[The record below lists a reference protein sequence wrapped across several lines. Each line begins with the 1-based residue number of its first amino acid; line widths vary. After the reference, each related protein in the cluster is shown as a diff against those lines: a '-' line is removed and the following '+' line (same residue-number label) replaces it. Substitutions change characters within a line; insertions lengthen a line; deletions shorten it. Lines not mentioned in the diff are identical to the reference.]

1 MIEDLLQDAADR
13 MDKAIEVLRREF
25 AGLRAG
31 RATPALLERVRVD
44 YYGVPTP
51 VNQLATVLVPEAR
64 LLVIQ
69 PWDKTMLGAVEK
81 AILKSDLG
89 ITPSSDGQV
98 IRLAVP
104 RLTAERRTELGR
116 LVRKMSEES
125 RVSVRNIRRDLI
137 EDLRSLEKAGDITED
152 DFRRA
157 QERGQKITDETV
169 AAIDKVLAE
178 KEKELAEV

>member
-1 MIEDLLQDAADR
+1 VIEDLIKDASDR

-31 RATPALLERVRVD
+31 RATPALLERVRVE

-69 PWDKTMLGAVEK
+69 PWDKSLLGAIEK

-104 RLTAERRTELGR
+104 RLTAERRAELTR

-137 EDLRSLEKAGDITED
+137 EDLRALEKDGDITED
-152 DFRRA
+152 EFRRA
-157 QERGQKITDETV
+157 QERGQKITDETTE
-169 AAIDKVLAE
+169 AIEKVLAE

>member
-1 MIEDLLQDAADR
+1 MVEELLKDANGR
-13 MDKAIEVLRREF
+13 MDKTVAALRREY

-51 VNQLATVLVPEAR
+51 INQLATVLVPEAR

-69 PWDKTMLGAVEK
+69 PWDKTVVDAVER

-89 ITPSSDGQV
+89 ITPSVDGQV
-98 IRLAVP
+98 IRLAIP
-104 RLTAERRTELGR
+104 RLTAERRKELTKV
-116 LVRKMSEES
+116 VRKQAEEA
-125 RVSVRNIRRDLI
+125 RVSIRNIRRELI
-137 EDLRSLEKAGDITED
+137 DDLRSLEKDGDITED

-157 QERGQKITDETV
+157 QDKTQKLTDELV
-169 AAIDKVLAE
+169 GAVDSVLAE
-178 KEKELAEV
+178 KEKELTEV